1 MALPGL
7 GFLSSTGIVQQPRTP
22 GFLQQLGGALF
33 QAPEGVAV
41 DPRVLQQQQ
50 QQALLTLGLG
60 LLAGREQGRGFGES
74 ALRGLGMAQGN
85 FQGALQQ
92 GYANT
97 MANRREAR
105 EDTRLARDEERYQAD
120 RAYAMERDKATAE
133 RRARLDAMREREL
146 GQMGEVR
153 SAQAAATRTSAA
165 TEVAARRQAAEAD
178 ARVRILMAK
187 PDRTPEEDLELDSL
201 TRGAVSR
208 MMRAQ
213 NSGLGMFGGFG
224 VPGYAGGT
232 FTGPMA
238 GGNPLLADPDL

>member
-1 MALPGL
+1 M
-7 GFLSSTGIVQQPRTP
+7 LSSAGLVAPRTQRAP
-22 GFLQQLGGALF
+22 TFLDQLGGTLF
-33 QAPEGVAV
+33 KVPEGVQV

-60 LLAGREQGRGFGES
+60 MLAGKEQGRGFGES
-74 ALRGLGMAQGN
+74 ALRGLGAAQGG

-105 EDTRLARDEERYQAD
+105 EDTRMARDEERYQAD
-120 RAYAMERDKATAE
+120 RAYAMERDRMADE
-133 RRARLDAMREREL
+133 RQARADDLRQREL
-146 GQMGEVR
+146 EQMGEVR
-153 SAQAAATRTSAA
+153 SAQAAASRSGAA
-165 TEVAARRQAAEAD
+165 SEAAARRQAAEAD
-178 ARVRILMAK
+178 ARVRVLMAK

-224 VPGYAGGT
+224 GVPGYAGGT
-232 FTGPMA
+232 FMGPMA
-238 GGNPLLADPDL
+238 GANPLLNDPDL